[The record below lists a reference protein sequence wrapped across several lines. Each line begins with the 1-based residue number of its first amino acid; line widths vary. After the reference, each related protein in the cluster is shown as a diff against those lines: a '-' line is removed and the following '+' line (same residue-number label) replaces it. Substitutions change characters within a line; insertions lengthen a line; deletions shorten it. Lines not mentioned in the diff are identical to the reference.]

1 MQEGSLTN
9 SNVQAFTSRVLVN
22 GVEREVVEWSIGR
35 DLQGDLPQ
43 GLGGGN
49 GVTQARANVAWGS
62 NKSVNTNH
70 NPWNQ
75 STGWT
80 PLPGDRVQILVSDG
94 VTEWVQFTG
103 AVDSPSGEILG
114 SHQASLVD
122 DIDRLNEPVNY
133 PALLATMPPLNNSPS
148 GEYFTHRF
156 PGIGAAFYANL
167 AARVSGFYSTPNR
180 VADTI
185 LDCPMQG
192 SMMPLVGDLLTCSA
206 GSSTTQ
212 PPLTGFTSWGD
223 VIGDVSARFIPS
235 TPQSDSPVQIS
246 LMIAPTHNG
255 TARVEATLGAKVLAL
270 VASPSTISAEVDGS
284 QVASVPRNGAQNLA
298 VVFRGTTC
306 ELRTN
311 TGGLATAT
319 ISNGALSS
327 DVTLVHLTGDATTRV
342 AGLQV
347 ERPQGTGFEFRQIS
361 FSPTYSFSFGTSRVF
376 TANALPSAKNV
387 PAVELLQNISDAL
400 MTPTWLDEAG
410 KLRTAS
416 ATALYAG
423 PTVAT
428 LTTLDNILGMSWSND
443 LLMRRSKISAK
454 YLLPVVSQRRR
465 YSVTV
470 FKGESEALQ
479 EGDAHEILIEPSDD
493 EDWVMVDPA
502 GNTIGPSGWN
512 SAAVNAGDGNVFGG
526 IYTDGTN
533 EQYANLTS
541 QNKLVHTYTKLD
553 HDSFK
558 YKAVAQGLEPGY
570 QVETRTL
577 SPNFT
582 GITALWLS
590 WWGENLPI
598 IRAKGKISWKETI
611 KAPVDTGAPGP
622 AYEHDFGAWA
632 TGSGV
637 QETNIMSNLIAGI
650 SQIASAGIPR
660 VDQLTVTPDPRLQ
673 LGDRIKLNSE
683 DFLGISLDAV
693 IIGINSAFSDSY
705 TQSLSVRILGAT
717 TTYTT
722 YEEFNADGGNLTYE
736 QWQALGPVPETYEEF
751 NDSTQN

>member
-1 MQEGSLTN
+1 M
-9 SNVQAFTSRVLVN
+9 AFTSRVLVN
-22 GVEREVVEWSIGR
+22 GVERKVVSWSIGR

-49 GVTQARANVAWGS
+49 GVTQATAQVTWGA
-62 NKSVNTNH
+62 NKSVQTNH
-70 NPWNQ
+70 NPWNP

-80 PLPGDRVQILVSDG
+80 PKPGDRVQIFVSDG

-114 SHQASLVD
+114 SHGASLID
-122 DIDRLNEPVNY
+122 DIDRLNSPVNY

-148 GEYFTHRF
+148 SEYFTHRF

-167 AARVSGFYSTPNR
+167 AARTSGFYSTPGVVN
-180 VADTI
+180 ATA
-185 LDCPMQG
+185 LDVPMQG
-192 SMMPLVGDLLTCSA
+192 SMMPLVGDVLTVSA

-223 VIGDVSARFIPS
+223 VVGDVSARFIPK
-235 TPQSDSPVQIS
+235 TGQTAGPVQIS
-246 LMIAPTHNG
+246 FMIAPTHNG
-255 TARVEATLGAKVLAL
+255 TARVKANIDGQDFTLQAGV
-270 VASPSTISAEVDGS
+270 STITAEVDGV
-284 QVASVPRNGAQNLA
+284 QVASIPRNGAQNIA
-298 VVFRGTTC
+298 AVFR
-306 ELRTN
+306 ESNMALRN
-311 TGGLATAT
+311 DKGDLATAT
-319 ISNGALSS
+319 ITTGGLGPA
-327 DVTLVHLTGDATTRV
+327 VEMVQLTGDATTRI

-347 ERPQGTGFEFRQIS
+347 ERPVTTGAEFRQLD
-361 FSPTYSFSFGTSRVF
+361 FEPTYSFSFGTSRVF
-376 TANALPSAKNV
+376 TANALPSAKNI
-387 PAVELLQNISDAL
+387 PAIELLQSISDAL

-410 KLRTAS
+410 NLRTAS
-416 ATALYAG
+416 ATALYNG

-428 LTTLDNILGMSWSND
+428 LTTLDNILGMGWSND

-465 YSVTV
+465 YGVTV

-479 EGDAHEILIEPSDD
+479 EGDSHEILIEPEDG

-502 GNTIGPSGWN
+502 GNTIGPEGWN
-512 SAAVNAGDGNVFGG
+512 SAMVNAGDGNVFGG

-533 EQYANLTS
+533 EQYANLPS
-541 QNKLVHTYTKLD
+541 QNKLVSTYTRLD

-558 YKAVAQGLEPGY
+558 YKATAQGLEPGY

-582 GITALWLS
+582 GVTALWLS

-598 IRAKGKISWKETI
+598 IRAKGKISWKEMI
-611 KAPVDTGAPGP
+611 KDPVDTGAPGP

-637 QETNIMSNLIAGI
+637 QETNIMSNLIDGI
-650 SQIASAGIPR
+650 AQIAVAGIPR

-683 DFLGISLDAV
+683 DFLGITLDVV
-693 IIGINSAFSDSY
+693 IIGIDSAFSDSY
-705 TQSLSVRILGAT
+705 TQSLSVRVLGAT

-736 QWQALGPVPETYEEF
+736 QWQDLGPVPETYEEF